1 MGKGIEAFINPE
13 FVEQYRIQELKQYQ
27 RHKNFL
33 MDKYGIDID
42 LLLTDDEPQMYMG
55 DFYNRIE
62 SGDLYEAYRMLKA
75 RKDIFRTEQQKQLYD
90 AFEKI
95 CLNRVE
101 MDAVKPGDWVKDDY
115 NFIYNVLR
123 AENGTFLIKKFFDA
137 RTIRSIDYQTD
148 NVSYTE
154 KFELLEKFRIKT
166 SNLNFFQNPTAEE
179 QAKIDAHLAI
189 HPEDIAKIDRF
200 TDKFLEY
207 RQKLLAYGM
216 VSPQNSLGTELEKFY
231 KYTSDQTAFVINI
244 DDYGDYLFV
253 CYGVTTVS
261 LSADYRTSF
270 EEGGADDDTMT
281 VRRCIKIK
289 SEADEVEA
297 EKRIKAFYD
306 EHAGLTKEEIL
317 AKSKE
322 LRKEFMKVITDKL
335 KPLGFKKKSNH
346 WRKPLE
352 NGFYI
357 EFSAD
362 KSTYSDSYQFD
373 INLFRENVFPYCYRN
388 VPKYN
393 DDCVIYNVYFNWQL
407 TSREAFARYLD
418 EGVLPAIEHILE
430 TPQEKWAQDGELSS
444 HTVFCDKNKCEHCP
458 FKKE

>member
-1 MGKGIEAFINPE
+1 
-13 FVEQYRIQELKQYQ
+13 LK
-27 RHKNFL
+27 
-33 MDKYGIDID
+33 I
-42 LLLTDDEPQMYMG
+42 T
-55 DFYNRIE
+55 
-62 SGDLYEAYRMLKA
+62 
-75 RKDIFRTEQQKQLYD
+75 
-90 AFEKI
+90 
-95 CLNRVE
+95 
-101 MDAVKPGDWVKDDY
+101 
-115 NFIYNVLR
+115 
-123 AENGTFLIKKFFDA
+123 
-137 RTIRSIDYQTD
+137 
-148 NVSYTE
+148 
-154 KFELLEKFRIKT
+154 
-166 SNLNFFQNPTAEE
+166 
-179 QAKIDAHLAI
+179 
-189 HPEDIAKIDRF
+189 
-200 TDKFLEY
+200 
-207 RQKLLAYGM
+207 
-216 VSPQNSLGTELEKFY
+216 
-231 KYTSDQTAFVINI
+231 
-244 DDYGDYLFV
+244 
-253 CYGVTTVS
+253 
-261 LSADYRTSF
+261 
-270 EEGGADDDTMT
+270 
-281 VRRCIKIK
+281 

-297 EKRIKAFYD
+297 AERIKAFYD

-322 LRKEFMKVITDKL
+322 LRKDFIKVITDKL

-373 INLFRENVFPYCYRN
+373 TRILREDVAASICYRN

-393 DDCVIYNVYFNWQL
+393 ADCVIYNVYFNWQL

>member
-1 MGKGIEAFINPE
+1 MGKGFGAFININPE
-13 FVEQYRIQELKQYQ
+13 FAEQYRIQELKQYQ

-75 RKDIFRTEQQKQLYD
+75 RKDIFRTEQQKQIYEK
-90 AFEKI
+90 FEKI
-95 CLNRVE
+95 CLNREE
-101 MDAVKPGDWVKDDY
+101 MDTVKPGDFVKEPPH
-115 NFIYNVLR
+115 FIYRVMHE
-123 AENGTFLIKKFFDA
+123 ENGSFLIKRIFRVYQNGALEFRENHA
-137 RTIRSIDYQTD
+137 IRI
-148 NVSYTE
+148 
-154 KFELLEKFRIKT
+154 
-166 SNLNFFQNPTAEE
+166 SNLDSFTRIPAEDME
-179 QAKIDAHLAI
+179 KIDSYFSLHHDCLATL
-189 HPEDIAKIDRF
+189 DCFDG
-200 TDKFLEY
+200 KFSEY

-216 VSPQNSLGTELEKFY
+216 VHPHSRVDTKADCFY

-244 DDYGDYLFV
+244 TDYGNHLFL
-253 CYGVTTVS
+253 CYGVCNVS
-261 LSADYRTSF
+261 LSHDYRDFF
-270 EEGGADDDTMT
+270 ESMGCSNEDINI
-281 VRRCIKIK
+281 RRCLKIT

-322 LRKEFMKVITDKL
+322 LRKEFIKVITDKL

-373 INLFRENVFPYCYRN
+373 TRILREDVVASICYRN

-393 DDCVIYNVYFNWQL
+393 ADCVIYNVYFNWQL
-407 TSREAFARYLD
+407 TSREAFARLLD
-418 EGVLPAIEHILE
+418 EGVLPVIDHILS
-430 TPQEKWAQDGELSS
+430 TPPEEWASDKELSS

>member
-13 FVEQYRIQELKQYQ
+13 FVEQYRIQATKQYEH
-27 RHKNFL
+27 HKNFL

-42 LLLTDDEPQMYMG
+42 ILLTDGEPQTYMG

-62 SGDLYEAYRMLKA
+62 SGELFEAYRMLKA

-95 CLNRVE
+95 CLNREE
-101 MDAVKPGDWVKDDY
+101 MDAVKPGDWVKEPPH
-115 NFIYNVLR
+115 FIYRVMQE
-123 AENGTFLIKKFFDA
+123 ENGSFLIKRIF
-137 RTIRSIDYQTD
+137 RVYQTGALEFRENHAIRISTLD
-148 NVSYTE
+148 SFANLSEKDTE
-154 KFELLEKFRIKT
+154 KIDSYFALHPNNFA
-166 SNLNFFQNPTAEE
+166 NL
-179 QAKIDAHLAI
+179 
-189 HPEDIAKIDRF
+189 DRF
-200 TDKFLEY
+200 TDKILEY

-216 VSPQNSLGTELEKFY
+216 VHPHSRVDTKADCFY

-244 DDYGDYLFV
+244 TDYGNHLFL
-253 CYGVTTVS
+253 CYGVCNVS
-261 LSADYRTSF
+261 LARDYRDFF
-270 EEGGADDDTMT
+270 ESNGCDNEDMNI
-281 VRRCIKIK
+281 RRCLKIAC
-289 SEADEVEA
+289 EADEAEA
-297 EKRIKAFYD
+297 AERIKAFYD

-393 DDCVIYNVYFNWQL
+393 ADCVIYNVYFNWQL

-430 TPQEKWAQDGELSS
+430 TPQEKWAQDEELSS